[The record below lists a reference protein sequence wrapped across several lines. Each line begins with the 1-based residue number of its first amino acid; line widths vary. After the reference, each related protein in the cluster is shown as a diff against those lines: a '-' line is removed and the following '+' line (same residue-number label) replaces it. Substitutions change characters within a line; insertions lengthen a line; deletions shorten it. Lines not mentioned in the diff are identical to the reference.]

1 MWSLILDLSP
11 SHLHGEGEILLHAT
25 YACILVVC

>member
-11 SHLHGEGEILLHAT
+11 SHLHGEGEILL
-25 YACILVVC
+25 YAILQQLVVC